1 MTMTRAE
8 HLDWAK
14 QRALE
19 YMDEGDSVNAIASM
33 LSDLSKHPETVEHAG
48 IELTGMLLLG
58 GHLDSPDKVRAHI
71 EGFN

>member
-1 MTMTRAE
+1 MDRTE

-14 QRALE
+14 ERALAYLDAGE
-19 YMDEGDSVNAIASM
+19 TTNAIASM
-33 LSDLSKHPETVEHAG
+33 LSDMTKHDELANHAG

-58 GHLDSPDKVRAHI
+58 GLIFRPDDVRRHI